1 MSLWWGPQRRSGF
14 TGEGPSI
21 PPRDGGAGRGAVSP
35 GAINDE
41 TALRHSAVWACRRL
55 RANLISTMPVDVF
68 RRIDGYQVEMPKP
81 PVFVEPGGKR
91 WRWIPWVHASQW
103 ELDGSGNSIGLIT
116 ETNALGLPSRIDLYP
131 SRVCSV
137 RKPKGSTEYKY
148 KIDGKEYDA
157 DKVWHEVQY
166 PVAGLPV
173 GLSPIAYAA
182 WSISEGLSMQQFALD
197 WFGNGGIPKARLR
210 NTQKKLDPKEA
221 RIIKNRHKASI
232 QHGDLFVHG
241 VDWEYDLMQAEQA
254 GVEFIEGRRIN
265 VPDIARYMDCPVDLI
280 EAAVS
285 APGSLTY
292 QTAVTRN
299 LQFLIM
305 SLGPAI
311 IRREDA
317 WSSGLLPRPRYAKAN
332 RNALLA
338 MDPETQAKVIGM
350 RIRDRTLTV
359 TKARQFYEEPPL
371 TEAEIAEF
379 DRLFGAPRTQPA
391 KASAGD
397 APSRGHEPV
406 NPLSAVPL
414 DSNDAAWAA
423 VYGEGTL

>member
-1 MSLWWGPQRRSGF
+1 MSLFVRQRRSLASG
-14 TGEGPSI
+14 GPEI
-21 PPRDGGAGRGAVSP
+21 PARDAGTGRGAVSP
-35 GAINDE
+35 AAITDD

-68 RRIDGYQVEMPKP
+68 RRVDGYQVEMPKP
-81 PVFVEPGGKR
+81 PVLVEPGGQR
-91 WRWIPWVHASQW
+91 WRWIPWAHASQW

-116 ETNALGLPSRIDLYP
+116 EVNALGLPARIDLYP
-131 SRVCSV
+131 SSVCSV

-148 KIDGKEYDA
+148 KIDGTEYTP

-166 PVAGLPV
+166 PVSGLPV

-210 NTQKKLDPKEA
+210 NTQKKLDVKEA

-265 VPDIARYMDCPVDLI
+265 VPDIARYFDCPVDLI

-285 APGSLTY
+285 APGSLRYET
-292 QTAVTRN
+292 TVTRN

-305 SLGPAI
+305 ALGPAI

-317 WSSGLLPRPRYAKAN
+317 WSAGLLPRPRYVKLN
-332 RNALLA
+332 TDALLR
-338 MDPETQAKVIGM
+338 MDPQTQARVIDM
-350 RIRDRTLTV
+350 RIRNRTLTV
-359 TKARQFYEEPPL
+359 TRARELYNEKPL
-371 TEAEIAEF
+371 TPGEIAEF
-379 DRLFGAPRTQPA
+379 ETLFGPPRSQPA
-391 KASAGD
+391 VPPPQTPA
-397 APSRGHEPV
+397 RGAEPV
-406 NPLSAVPL
+406 NPLSAVPY
-414 DSNDAAWAA
+414 DNSAAWAA
-423 VYGEGTL
+423 TYGEGPL